1 MMSCGGKRDWKC
13 IRQYIL
19 KAACNL
25 QQETTAEWNGIEK
38 AETNLS
44 LYPYVVYDN
53 SGISHH

>member
-1 MMSCGGKRDWKC
+1 MSCGGKRDWKC

-25 QQETTAEWNGIEK
+25 QQERTAEWNGIEK